1 MKLESIPVHVTG
13 SATGMAGAILT
24 EIAELLE
31 QLADNNM
38 SGAIDL
44 RGLPMTEEDR
54 IRLEDRLGRGE
65 VSARLDVAGMSEV
78 WETSYPGVWWIRH
91 RGGDGQIAAEEI
103 AVTQIPDILVS
114 PEEDVRAAAV
124 RINAEL
130 YSTETSASE
139 EEASHV

>member
-13 SATGMAGAILT
+13 NATGMPSAILT

-31 QLADNNM
+31 QLAENNM

-130 YSTETSASE
+130 NPTDTSASE
-139 EEASHV
+139 EEALHV